1 MFANKTHAEA
11 HELLKDGKVEEAIE
25 QYTLALTLNP
35 DHCDILSD
43 RGVAYIHAKDQKHC
57 FDDLNRAV
65 ELQPNYAY
73 RYACRAFAK
82 NHFGDIN
89 GAVED
94 YEKAVELDPNDAVA
108 QNNLGLLLE
117 QKGYQKE
124 ADERFARADK
134 LSKQEDGLL
143 DVIEDLETEQEV
155 EPAEE
160 MPAPVV
166 EPTMQQEPE
175 SGTARE
181 EFKKVFTS
189 KKQFREFIGFIR
201 NGFKLK

>member
-11 HELLKDGKVEEAIE
+11 HELLKGGKIDEAINS
-25 QYTLALTLNP
+25 YTKALEINP
-35 DHCDILSD
+35 NHCDILSD
-43 RGVAYIHAKDQKHC
+43 RGVAFIHGNDKKSC
-57 FDDLNRAV
+57 FDDLNRAI
-65 ELQPNYAY
+65 ELQPNYSY

-94 YEKAVELDPNDAVA
+94 YQKAVELDPADAVA
-108 QNNLGLLLE
+108 QNNLGILLE
-117 QKGYQKE
+117 QKGYQTE
-124 ADERFARADK
+124 ANERFERADK

-143 DVIEDLETEQEV
+143 EVLDDIESNEKENPTNKKIDS
-155 EPAEE
+155 PATGMEDS
-160 MPAPVV
+160 
-166 EPTMQQEPE
+166 E
-175 SGTARE
+175 SMKSSASV